1 MKKYKYTL
9 ARMGFAPI
17 LRLTANQLAGGAIMA
32 ISFCVLMAALDSG
45 NELHTSASILTGIVG
60 LIICN
65 KK

>member
-1 MKKYKYTL
+1 
-9 ARMGFAPI
+9 MGFAPI
-17 LRLTANQLAGGAIMA
+17 MRLTANQFAGGAIMA
-32 ISFCVLMAALDSG
+32 ISFCVLMTALESG

>member
-17 LRLTANQLAGGAIMA
+17 MRMTANQLAGGAIMA
-32 ISFCVLMAALDSG
+32 VSVLVFMAALDSG
-45 NELHTSASILTGIVG
+45 NELKTSASILTGIIG

>member
-1 MKKYKYTL
+1 
-9 ARMGFAPI
+9 MGFAPI
-17 LRLTANQLAGGAIMA
+17 MRLTANQLAGGAIMA

-45 NELHTSASILTGIVG
+45 NELHTSASVLTGIVG